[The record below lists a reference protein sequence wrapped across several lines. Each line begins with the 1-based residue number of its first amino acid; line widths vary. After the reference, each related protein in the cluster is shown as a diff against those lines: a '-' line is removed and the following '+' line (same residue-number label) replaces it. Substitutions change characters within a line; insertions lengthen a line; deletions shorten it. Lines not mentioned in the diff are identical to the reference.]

1 MSRSASLAN
10 IWPAPAL
17 GQRLE
22 LYPIATHTPGD
33 QRARNQMNKLRYT
46 ANSAIVLLTLVL
58 AACGSTSRDVA
69 VTGFSG
75 EASQHVAQAAEES
88 GDVELAGQ
96 IYAQA
101 AAANPSDAAAQ
112 LRYADALARDGDIA
126 AAGDLLRSRLATVSD
141 PLPLRDGLGSI
152 YVVTGE
158 PARAVTEYDAVLAA
172 KPNDMRALVNKG
184 VALDLLGRHG
194 DAQALY
200 QKALAFA
207 PGDATILNDMALSM
221 LLAGHPREAEQVVA
235 PLRSQPDVAPR
246 IRAGVGVVLAANGD
260 VDGARQMA
268 GPQATE
274 AQLLALASAAAA
286 AH

>member
-1 MSRSASLAN
+1 MDARQAAS
-10 IWPAPAL
+10 
-17 GQRLE
+17 
-22 LYPIATHTPGD
+22 TPPHLW
-33 QRARNQMNKLRYT
+33 NPFRYT
-46 ANSAIVLLTLVL
+46 ASTTMILLTLVL
-58 AACGSTSRDVA
+58 AACGSTRRDVA
-69 VTGFSG
+69 VTGLSG
-75 EASQHVAQAAEES
+75 DVGQHVAQAAEDS
-88 GDVELAGQ
+88 GDVGLAGQ
-96 IYAQA
+96 IYAQT
-101 AAANPSDAAAQ
+101 AAANPTDAAAQ
-112 LRYADALARDGDIA
+112 LRYADALARGGDIA

-141 PLPLRDGLGSI
+141 PLLLRDGLGSI

-158 PARAVTEYDAVLAA
+158 STLAVTEYDAVLAA

-246 IRAGVGVVLAANGD
+246 IRTGVGVVLAANGD
-260 VDGARQMA
+260 VDGAQQMA
-268 GPQATE
+268 GSQAT
-274 AQLLALASAAAA
+274 AGQLLALASAAAA
-286 AH
+286 PH

>member
-1 MSRSASLAN
+1 M
-10 IWPAPAL
+10 
-17 GQRLE
+17 
-22 LYPIATHTPGD
+22 
-33 QRARNQMNKLRYT
+33 
-46 ANSAIVLLTLVL
+46 
-58 AACGSTSRDVA
+58 
-69 VTGFSG
+69 
-75 EASQHVAQAAEES
+75 
-88 GDVELAGQ
+88 
-96 IYAQA
+96 
-101 AAANPSDAAAQ
+101 
-112 LRYADALARDGDIA
+112 
-126 AAGDLLRSRLATVSD
+126 
-141 PLPLRDGLGSI
+141 
-152 YVVTGE
+152 VTGE

>member
-1 MSRSASLAN
+1 M
-10 IWPAPAL
+10 
-17 GQRLE
+17 
-22 LYPIATHTPGD
+22 T
-33 QRARNQMNKLRYT
+33 
-46 ANSAIVLLTLVL
+46 LLV
-58 AACGSTSRDVA
+58 AACSQSRGDVGA
-69 VTGFSG
+69 PGLSG
-75 EASQHVAQAAEES
+75 EAGQHVAQAAEES

-96 IYAQA
+96 IYAEA

-112 LRYADALARDGDIA
+112 LRYADVLARGGDIA
-126 AAGDLLRSRLATVSD
+126 AAGDLLKSRLATVSD
-141 PLPLRDGLGSI
+141 PLLLRDGLGSI
-152 YVVTGE
+152 YVVSGE
-158 PARAVTEYDAVLAA
+158 PTLAVTEYDAVLAA

-221 LLAGHPREAEQVVA
+221 LLAGHPRDAEQVVA

-268 GPQATE
+268 GSQATE
-274 AQLLALASAAAA
+274 AQLLALANAAVAM
-286 AH
+286 H

>member
-1 MSRSASLAN
+1 MNSIR
-10 IWPAPAL
+10 
-17 GQRLE
+17 
-22 LYPIATHTPGD
+22 HTG
-33 QRARNQMNKLRYT
+33 RT
-46 ANSAIVLLTLVL
+46 TIVLMTLVV
-58 AACGSTSRDVA
+58 AACSQSRGDVRPP
-69 VTGFSG
+69 GLSG
-75 EASQHVAQAAEES
+75 EAAQNVAQAAEES